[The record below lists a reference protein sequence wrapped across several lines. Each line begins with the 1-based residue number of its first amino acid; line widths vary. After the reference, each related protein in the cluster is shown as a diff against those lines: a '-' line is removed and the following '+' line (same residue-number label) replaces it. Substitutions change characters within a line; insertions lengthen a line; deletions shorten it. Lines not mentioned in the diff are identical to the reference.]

1 VTAGTIQSPPR
12 ADASSSGAYA
22 SGDVETPRLTLP
34 LLSPEL
40 LDALALGDS
49 ERSKALAPF
58 QLPSGFGAS
67 ERELFALR
75 RDQARDPAWR
85 PWLLRAIVLREQA
98 LMVGY
103 INFHGP
109 PGVNDTGSPDAL
121 GLGYAIF
128 PSFRGRGFATE
139 AASALLDSARLDFGV
154 TQFIA
159 GISPDNAASIR
170 VVEKLGFSRTP
181 HVVEGEAIFELRLD
195 PPPRR
200 FA

>member
-1 VTAGTIQSPPR
+1 M
-12 ADASSSGAYA
+12 
-22 SGDVETPRLTLP
+22 ETPRLTLP
-34 LLSPEL
+34 LLSWEL

-58 QLPSGFGAS
+58 VLPSVFGAD

-75 RDQARDPAWR
+75 GEQARDPAWR

-98 LMVGY
+98 TMVGY

-109 PGVNDTGSPDAL
+109 PGVNDTGAPDAL
-121 GLGYAIF
+121 EIGYTIF

-139 AASALLDSARLDFGV
+139 AASALLDFARLDFGV
-154 TQFIA
+154 THFIA

-181 HVVEGEAIFELRLD
+181 LVVEGEAIFDLRLH
-195 PPPRR
+195 PPPQR